1 VARLLLAHL
10 SLERSRSNPDSTV
23 PSACPNSQQ
32 QRQWWRAGIE
42 PGSLQSSRATARE
55 VGARLPNSPPFCPS
69 SEASTRAHV
78 SGRSVGSPSDRW
90 DRTTLAKDGGMSS
103 NGISSSSIS
112 ATGTLRRDARVRRVR
127 PEGPSLSLVDLDIC
141 LKEVLPEPIGAVHQ
155 VSRSVP
161 GLWRHLRPPSERH
174 SMWFDCERAPR
185 HRPPS
190 LSPPGQ
196 TDSIPDSE
204 MAPVN

>member
-1 VARLLLAHL
+1 M
-10 SLERSRSNPDSTV
+10 
-23 PSACPNSQQ
+23 
-32 QRQWWRAGIE
+32 
-42 PGSLQSSRATARE
+42 
-55 VGARLPNSPPFCPS
+55 GARLPNSPPFCPS
-69 SEASTRAHV
+69 SEASARAHV

-127 PEGPSLSLVDLDIC
+127 PEGRAWSYVDLDIC
-141 LKEVLPEPIGAVHQ
+141 LKEVLPEPTGAVRTVHG
-155 VSRSVP
+155 SAPRP
-161 GLWRHLRPPSERH
+161 WRHARPPSERH

-190 LSPPGQ
+190 LSLDSSASSNFDGQ
-196 TDSIPDSE
+196 SPSVIAIQNVLSHSHLDSASTLRGSDCGH
-204 MAPVN
+204 PVIH